1 MSQNLFPKWTNY
13 LPTLAAIAVVTGGAV
28 VVSIV
33 AYFFGPTHTDVGYQP
48 EQPIHYSHQLHAGQ
62 LGMDCRYC
70 HNTVEYAAHSA
81 IPPTSTCMN
90 CHGGSSGK
98 GIHWNGLTP
107 TGDLANGTS
116 PEIAKLHAAHDA
128 GLPVEWEKV
137 HLLPDYAY
145 FNHSVHLNLAGDM
158 AVGCV
163 ECHGRIDQMEVV
175 YQVEP
180 LSMGWCLECHRDPA
194 PHLRPKNEATNMRW
208 LDEISAEELAA
219 VTQSAQKLVENGEI
233 APPEHCSA
241 CHR

>member
-13 LPTLAAIAVVTGGAV
+13 LPTLAAAAVVVTGTV

-33 AYFFGPTHTDVGYQP
+33 AYFFGPSHTDVGYQP

-70 HNTVEYAAHSA
+70 HNTVEMAAHSA
-81 IPPTSTCMN
+81 IPPTQTCMN
-90 CHGGSSGK
+90 CHGGSN
-98 GIHWNGLTP
+98 GIGIRWNGLAEDGTP
-107 TGDLANGTS
+107 KPGTS

-145 FNHSVHLNLAGDM
+145 FNHSVHLNLAGDL
-158 AVGCV
+158 AVGCS

-175 YQVEP
+175 YQDQP
-180 LSMGWCLECHRDPA
+180 LSMGWCLECHRNPA
-194 PHLRPKNEATNMRW
+194 PNLRPKAEATNMAWR
-208 LDEISAEELAA
+208 DDTAPEEIARITQAASELVKA
-219 VTQSAQKLVENGEI
+219 GEI
-233 APPEHCSA
+233 NPPEHCSA
-241 CHR
+241 CHH